1 MPWHFLDTASQSAF
15 GSPLADQSNQ
25 NQIDNAT
32 MIYNYF
38 SALGYSLNAIAALIG
53 NAQHES
59 FLNPAQWQNGV
70 GSTTG
75 AYGLWQ
81 WDPTTKYT
89 QTYCNHFGYDRTDGD
104 KQCEWIETQTIG
116 GLLGDQWLTSSTL
129 ADADPRQ
136 WNVFKYTT
144 AYTPEQLARSFC
156 GHWERGYWA
165 QRRATNARYWYDYF
179 SGTPPTPPPTGAGV
193 PIWLLAKIV
202 KNRQT
207 AGYIRRADGKGMII
221 Q

>member
-15 GSPLADQSNQ
+15 GSPLANQSNQ

-59 FLNPAQWQNGV
+59 YLNPAQWQNAV

-81 WDPTTKYT
+81 
-89 QTYCNHFGYDRTDGD
+89 
-104 KQCEWIETQTIG
+104 
-116 GLLGDQWLTSSTL
+116 
-129 ADADPRQ
+129 
-136 WNVFKYTT
+136 
-144 AYTPEQLARSFC
+144 
-156 GHWERGYWA
+156 
-165 QRRATNARYWYDYF
+165 
-179 SGTPPTPPPTGAGV
+179 
-193 PIWLLAKIV
+193 
-202 KNRQT
+202 
-207 AGYIRRADGKGMII
+207 
-221 Q
+221 